1 MPAVNPPKH
10 QMAMSQDAAIE
21 EGTARV
27 LDEALRFGCGAGHC
41 VGDEADRMPQRK
53 GVRRGLFG

>member
-1 MPAVNPPKH
+1 MPAVNPSKP
-10 QMAMSQDAAIE
+10 QIAMSQDAAIQ

-27 LDEALRFGCGAGHC
+27 LDEALRFGCGAGLC
-41 VGDEADRMPQRK
+41 VGDEADRMSQHQ